1 MGSAS
6 EKWKGHVAV
15 LCANLI
21 NPLFRHMGLGRNL
34 GVGICHGVGYIR
46 RLFPHSF
53 RHEIS
58 EGDHRQRLYELAA
71 DSIFRGGNL
80 RRTRQ
85 FFMGQAF
92 GGSAGYRR
100 GIRGIYQQS
109 KRNSMNINILKAIE
123 L

>member
-1 MGSAS
+1 
-6 EKWKGHVAV
+6 
-15 LCANLI
+15 
-21 NPLFRHMGLGRNL
+21 MGLDWRM
-34 GVGICHGVGYIR
+34 GVGVCCNIGYIR

-80 RRTRQ
+80 RRAGQ
-85 FFMGQAF
+85 FLMGQAF

-100 GIRGIYQQS
+100 GIRGIYQQG